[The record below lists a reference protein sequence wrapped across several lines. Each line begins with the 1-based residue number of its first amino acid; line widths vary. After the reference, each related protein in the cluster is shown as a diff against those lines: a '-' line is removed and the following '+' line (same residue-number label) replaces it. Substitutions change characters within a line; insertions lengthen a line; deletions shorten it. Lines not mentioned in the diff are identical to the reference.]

1 MMSQE
6 LARYLLEKLKKENVD
21 DVVISLSSL
30 DNTLIKFYNNKIA
43 TTKTW
48 NSKDLGIFVS
58 IKKRLVSTSLKTF
71 TKEAADST
79 VKKILA
85 FSKTI
90 LPNEEYNGIAQGPF
104 KYKDVQETYDKKV
117 LDIDPVDYVQKGI
130 NIALEN
136 NTKRTAGLFETSVAD
151 VYLLTSNNV
160 EVQEKGTDLYYSIR
174 ALVNK
179 EESGHIVSNSRVLS
193 KLNIEKASKKAAYI
207 ANLAKNPQHGLPG
220 KYDVVFD
227 HLSFANI
234 IDNLGYQFSIYNVES
249 RLSCLNN
256 KLNKKIASSKLNLY
270 DDATLPNGINSIS
283 FDSEGVPT
291 QKNTLIKNG
300 VLKTY
305 LHNTSTAKKYKTK
318 TTANAGLVAPHPFN
332 LVIDPGRSK
341 DLISEVKNGI
351 YITNVWYTRFQNHDT
366 GQFSTIPRDGI
377 FYIKNGKIDHPI
389 KDIRVSDNILN
400 LMKNIKS
407 LSKDQEQIRSWEVDT
422 PCFLPQ
428 ALIKNVNITK
438 SQ

>member
-6 LARYLLEKLKKENVD
+6 LAKYLLEKLKKENVD
-21 DVVISLSSL
+21 DIVISLSST

-48 NSKDLGIFVS
+48 NSKDLGIFVA
-58 IKKRLVSTSLKTF
+58 IKKNLVSTTLKTF

-90 LPNEEYNGIAQGPF
+90 LPNEEYQGIAQGPF
-104 KYKDVQETYDKKV
+104 KYKTIQNTYDKKV
-117 LDIDPVDYVQKGI
+117 IDIDPVDYVQKGI

-136 NTKRTAGLFETSVAD
+136 NAKRTAGLFETSIAD
-151 VYLLTSNNV
+151 VYLLTSNNI
-160 EVQEKGTDLYYSIR
+160 EAQEKGTDLYYSIR
-174 ALVNK
+174 ALLSK
-179 EESGHIVSNSRVLS
+179 EESGHSVSNSRILN
-193 KLNIEKASKKAAYI
+193 KLNIEKAAEKAAYI
-207 ANLAKNPQHGLPG
+207 ANLAKNPQHGIPG
-220 KYDVVFD
+220 KYDVIFD
-227 HLSFANI
+227 QLAFANI
-234 IDNLGYQFSIYNVES
+234 IDNLGYQFSIYNIES
-249 RLSCLNN
+249 GLSCLKN

-283 FDSEGVPT
+283 FDLEGVPT
-291 QKNTLIKNG
+291 QKNILIKNG
-300 VLKTY
+300 ILKTY
-305 LHNTSTAKKYKTK
+305 LHNTSTAKRYKTK
-318 TTANAGLVAPHPFN
+318 TTANAGLISPHPFN
-332 LVIDPGRSK
+332 LVIDSGNSK

-351 YITNVWYTRFQNHDT
+351 YITNVWYTRFQNHNT

-377 FYIKNGKIDHPI
+377 FYIKNGKIDHSI
-389 KDIRVSDNILN
+389 KDIRVSDYILN

-407 LSKDQEQIRSWEVDT
+407 LSKDREQIRGWEVET
-422 PCFLPQ
+422 PSFLPQ

>member
-1 MMSQE
+1 MSQE
-6 LARYLLEKLKKENVD
+6 LAKYLLEKLKKENVD
-21 DVVISLSSL
+21 DIVISLSSIN
-30 DNTLIKFYNNKIA
+30 NTLIKFYNNKIA
-43 TTKTW
+43 TTKIW
-48 NSKDLGIFVS
+48 NSKDLGIFVA
-58 IKKRLVSTSLKTF
+58 IKKRLISTSLKTF

-85 FSKTI
+85 FSRTI
-90 LPNEEYNGIAQGPF
+90 LPNEEYQGIAKGPF
-104 KYKDVQETYDKKV
+104 KYRNINETYDKKV
-117 LDIDPVDYVQKGI
+117 IDIDPVDYVQKGI

-136 NTKRTAGLFETSVAD
+136 GAKRTAGLFETSVAD
-151 VYLLTSNNV
+151 IYLLTSNNIQA
-160 EVQEKGTDLYYSIR
+160 QEKGTDLYFSIR
-174 ALVNK
+174 ALCNK
-179 EESGHIVSNSRVLS
+179 EESGHYVANSRVLN
-193 KLNIEKASKKAAYI
+193 KLNFEKSAQKAAHI
-207 ANLAKNPQHGLPG
+207 ANLAKNPQQGLPG

-227 HLSFANI
+227 NLSFANI
-234 IDNLGYQFSIYNVES
+234 IDNLGYHFSIYNVES

-256 KLNKKIASSKLNLY
+256 KLNKKIANTKLNLY

-300 VLKTY
+300 ILKTY
-305 LHNTSTAKKYKTK
+305 LYNTSTAKKYKTK
-318 TTANAGLVAPHPFN
+318 TTANAGLISPHPFN
-332 LVIDPGRSK
+332 LVIDPGNSK
-341 DLISEVKNGI
+341 DLISEVKKGI

-389 KDIRVSDNILN
+389 KDIRISDNILN

-407 LSKDQEQIRSWEVDT
+407 LSKDQEQIRSWEVET
-422 PCFLPQ
+422 PCILPQ

>member
-1 MMSQE
+1 MSQE
-6 LARYLLEKLKKENVD
+6 LAKYLLEKLKKENVD
-21 DVVISLSSL
+21 DVVISLTSL
-30 DNTLIKFYNNKIA
+30 NNTLIKFSNNKIA

-48 NSKDLGIFVS
+48 NSKDLGIFVA

-90 LPNEEYNGIAQGPF
+90 LPNEEYQGIAQGPF
-104 KYKDVQETYDKKV
+104 KYKSIQDTYDKKI
-117 LDIDPVDYVQKGI
+117 LDIDPIDYVQKGI

-136 NTKRTAGLFETSVAD
+136 EAKRTAGLFETSVAD
-151 VYLLTSNNV
+151 VYLLTSNNI
-160 EVQEKGTDLYYSIR
+160 ETQEKGTDLYYSIR
-174 ALVNK
+174 ALINK
-179 EESGHIVSNSRVLS
+179 EESGHSVSNSRILS
-193 KLNIEKASKKAAYI
+193 KLNIEKTSKKATII
-207 ANLAKNPQHGLPG
+207 ANLAKNPQHGTPG

-227 HLSFANI
+227 QLSFANI
-234 IDNLGYQFSIYNVES
+234 IDNLGSQFSVYNVES
-249 RLSCLNN
+249 GFSCLKN

-283 FDSEGVPT
+283 FDAEGVPT

-305 LHNTSTAKKYKTK
+305 LHNTSTAKRYKTK
-318 TTANAGLVAPHPFN
+318 TTANAGLISPHPFN
-332 LVIDPGRSK
+332 LVIDPGNSK
-341 DLISEVKNGI
+341 DLISEVKKGI
-351 YITNVWYTRFQNHDT
+351 YITNVWYTRFQNNIT

-377 FYIKNGKIDHPI
+377 FYIKNGKIDHAI
-389 KDIRVSDNILN
+389 KDIRVSDYILN
-400 LMKNIKS
+400 LMKNIVS
-407 LSKDQEQIRSWEVDT
+407 LSKDRELIRSWEVET
-422 PCFLPQ
+422 PSLLPH

>member
-1 MMSQE
+1 MSQE
-6 LARYLLEKLKKENVD
+6 LAKYLLEKLKKENVD
-21 DVVISLSSL
+21 DIVISLSST

-48 NSKDLGIFVS
+48 NSKDLGIFVA
-58 IKKRLVSTSLKTF
+58 IKKNLVSTTLKTF

-90 LPNEEYNGIAQGPF
+90 LPNEEYQGIAQGPF
-104 KYKDVQETYDKKV
+104 KYKTIQNTYDKKV
-117 LDIDPVDYVQKGI
+117 IDIDPVDYVQKGI

-136 NTKRTAGLFETSVAD
+136 NAKRTAGLFETSIAD
-151 VYLLTSNNV
+151 VYLLTSNNI
-160 EVQEKGTDLYYSIR
+160 EAQEKGTDLYYSIR
-174 ALVNK
+174 ALLSK
-179 EESGHIVSNSRVLS
+179 EESGHSVSNSRILN
-193 KLNIEKASKKAAYI
+193 KLNIEKAAEKAAYI
-207 ANLAKNPQHGLPG
+207 ANLAKNPQHGIPG
-220 KYDVVFD
+220 KYDVIFD
-227 HLSFANI
+227 QLAFANI
-234 IDNLGYQFSIYNVES
+234 IDNLGYQFSIYNIES
-249 RLSCLNN
+249 GLSCLKN

-283 FDSEGVPT
+283 FDLEGVPT
-291 QKNTLIKNG
+291 QKNILIKNG
-300 VLKTY
+300 ILKTY
-305 LHNTSTAKKYKTK
+305 LHNTSTAKRYKTK
-318 TTANAGLVAPHPFN
+318 TTANAGLISPHPFN
-332 LVIDPGRSK
+332 LVIDSGNSK

-351 YITNVWYTRFQNHDT
+351 YITNVWYTRFQNHNT

-377 FYIKNGKIDHPI
+377 FYIKNGKIDHSI
-389 KDIRVSDNILN
+389 KDIRVSDYILN

-407 LSKDQEQIRSWEVDT
+407 LSKDREQIRGWEVET
-422 PCFLPQ
+422 PSFLPQ